1 MANFNTHFTVAA
13 TASAVMSAIFMAMEV
28 VTPSQAVIAFS
39 IGTLGGLMPDVD
51 SANSK
56 AIRVGFNVVSL
67 LLTIMVV
74 FVKSSVYS
82 IVEML
87 AVSGVVFYILR
98 YGMIDVFRKVSKHR
112 GMFHSIPVALIFGVS
127 VAIMMHLFFGLNA
140 LISWIYGLMTTF
152 GYLVHLTL
160 DEVYSVDLGNRRVK
174 KSLGTA
180 LKFYRIKNQSDK
192 IQNVI
197 IYGSLFAL
205 MLVAPDTAML
215 KDALFSQEALMNF
228 WDVLIPHDGNWFFK

>member
-28 VTPSQAVIAFS
+28 ITPVEALIAFS

-87 AVSGVVFYILR
+87 VVSGVIFYTLR
-98 YGMIDVFRKVSKHR
+98 YGMIDVFRKASKHR
-112 GMFHSIPVALIFGVS
+112 GMFHSVPVAMIFGVS
-127 VAIMMHLFFGLNA
+127 VAIIMHLFFGLNA
-140 LISWIYGLMTTF
+140 LISWIYGIMTTF
-152 GYLVHLTL
+152 GYLVHLIL
-160 DEVYSVDLGNRRVK
+160 DEVYSVDLANRRVK

-180 LKFYRIKNQSDK
+180 LKFYRLKTQSDK

-197 IYGSLFAL
+197 IYGSLLAL
-205 MLVAPDTAML
+205 IWVAPDTMML
-215 KDALFSQEALMNF
+215 QNAIFSPEALINF